1 MKVFLYC
8 LITILFLAG
17 CSREK
22 EVFLG
27 NRSLSKKLVVQ
38 SYISPQDSVLIVTV
52 RFSEAL
58 TRIISS
64 NEGYNDLVDNAA
76 VIISG
81 NGNQQYSLT
90 FKKNVGYISVPNSIP
105 VIPDSTYFLSV
116 TTPDGY
122 HAESSCRVPLKNVD
136 SSSIVLKEIKDK
148 LYDLSWNNVDTGNQ
162 YYCLINNVVYVEGN
176 QPPKF
181 DNVNTWYGISNNNFS
196 GRISTHNLRLSTKKY
211 LSRGYMADLWICH
224 TDFNF
229 YEFTRTLLQQERDN
243 QNPFGEPLPVYTN
256 IKNGFG
262 VFAALNKTIIYP

>member
-1 MKVFLYC
+1 MRVFLYC
-8 LITILFLAG
+8 SITFLFLSG

-22 EVFLG
+22 EVLLG
-27 NRSLSKKLVVQ
+27 NRSLPKKLVVQ
-38 SYISPQDSVLIVTV
+38 SYISPQDSVITVTV

-64 NEGYNDLVDNAA
+64 NEGYSDLVENAV

-81 NGNQQYSLT
+81 NDNQQYPLT
-90 FKKNVGYISVPNSIP
+90 FKKNVGFVSGAFLLPIM
-105 VIPDSTYFLSV
+105 PDSTYFLSV

-122 HAESSCRVPLKNVD
+122 FAESSCRVPLKNVD
-136 SSSIVLKEIKDK
+136 SNSIVIKEITDQ
-148 LYDLSWNNVDTGNQ
+148 LYDLSWNNVDTGNH
-162 YYCLINNVVYVEGN
+162 YYCLINNVVYVEDN
-176 QPPKF
+176 QPPRF
-181 DNVNTWYGISNNNFS
+181 SNVNTWYGISNNNLS
-196 GRISTHNLRLSTKKY
+196 GRISMRNLGLSTRKY
-211 LSRGYMADLWICH
+211 LNRGYEADLWICT

-229 YEFTRTLLQQERDN
+229 YEFTRTLVQQERDN

>member
-8 LITILFLAG
+8 SIILLFLPG

-27 NRSLSKKLVVQ
+27 NRSLPKKLVVQ
-38 SYISPQDSVLIVTV
+38 SFISPQDSVLTVTV

-58 TRIISS
+58 TRIIST
-64 NEGYNDLVDNAA
+64 NEGYADMVENAV

-81 NGNQQYSLT
+81 NGNQHYPLT
-90 FKKNVGYISVPNSIP
+90 FKKNVGYISVPNLIP
-105 VIPDSTYFLSV
+105 VMPDSTYFLVV

-136 SSSIVLKEIKDK
+136 SASIVLKEIRDK
-148 LYDLSWNNVDTGNQ
+148 LYDLSWNNVDTGYQ
-162 YYCLINNVVYVEGN
+162 YYCIINNIVYVEGN
-176 QPPKF
+176 QPPRF
-181 DNVNTWYGISNNNFS
+181 DNVKTWYGISNNNFS
-196 GRISTHNLRLSTKKY
+196 GRISMKNIGLSTKKY
-211 LSRGYMADLWICH
+211 LSRGYEADLWICN

-229 YEFTRTLLQQERDN
+229 YEFTRTLLQQEHDN